1 MLRYTTYIKKD
12 IGFYFIV
19 NILYY
24 IIVINYYII
33 VVYCIILNLNEY
45 NIYIK

>member
-12 IGFYFIV
+12 IGIYFIV

-24 IIVINYYII
+24 IIEIN
-33 VVYCIILNLNEY
+33 CIIL
-45 NIYIK
+45 

>member
-24 IIVINYYII
+24 IIV
-33 VVYCIILNLNEY
+33 VYCIILNLNEY